1 VVFSPCFIWT
11 VPVCIQMFS
20 VLIVID
26 VDVIFRLRY

>member
-1 VVFSPCFIWT
+1 
-11 VPVCIQMFS
+11 MFS